1 MKNRK
6 KTGNLLLI
14 LLILL
19 AVAAVGTVI
28 WLEQS
33 QKTSETS
40 TKTQDN
46 QGYINY
52 KGEKY
57 VYNGNLKTLLFLG
70 VDKDE
75 TATVRDVTGR
85 SGQTDCIILMIL
97 DQQEKTI
104 RLMEISRDTMADV
117 DIYGME
123 GDYLDTETAQIATQ
137 YAYGTGEK
145 DSCRLTVETLSD
157 LLYNVH
163 INDYMALNM
172 AGIAPVVDA
181 VGGVELTMQ
190 KDETEIDPDFTEGSV
205 IILNGEQAERFLRYR
220 DTGAT
225 GSNTD
230 RMARQTEFIQALFKK
245 VSKSGDGGLDMVKKF
260 WNAGEEYLTSSI
272 NLNTMEKLTSYT
284 VDPDIITLDGEMCA
298 GEEHD
303 EFYPDEE
310 KLQQLIIDIF
320 YEKI

>member
-1 MKNRK
+1 MKSRK
-6 KTGNLLLI
+6 KMGNLLFV
-14 LLILL
+14 LLLFL
-19 AVAAVGTVI
+19 ALAAVGIVI
-28 WLEQS
+28 WLEKS
-33 QKTSETS
+33 QKNSETS
-40 TKTQDN
+40 AEAQDN

-75 TATVRDVTGR
+75 TATVRNVTGR
-85 SGQTDCIILMIL
+85 SGQTDCIILLIL

-104 RLMEISRDTMADV
+104 RLMEISRDTMTDV

-145 DSCRLTVETLSD
+145 DSCRLTVETLSG
-157 LLYNVH
+157 LLYNIR
-163 INDYMALNM
+163 INDYLALNM
-172 AGIAPVVDA
+172 AGIAPIVDA
-181 VGGVELTMQ
+181 VGGVELTIREN
-190 KDETEIDPDFTEGSV
+190 ETEIDPAFTEGSV
-205 IILNGEQAERFLRYR
+205 ITLNGKQSERFIRYR
-220 DTGAT
+220 DTNVS
-225 GSNTD
+225 GSNAD
-230 RMARQTEFIQALFKK
+230 RMERQTEFIRALFEK
-245 VSKSGDGGLDMVKKF
+245 VSESGDGGVEMANKF
-260 WNAGEEYLTSSI
+260 WSAGEEYMTASI
-272 NLNTMEKLTSYT
+272 NLNTLEKLTSYT
-284 VDPDIITLDGEMCA
+284 VDPDIISIDGEMRA

-310 KLQQLIIDIF
+310 KLQKLIIDIF